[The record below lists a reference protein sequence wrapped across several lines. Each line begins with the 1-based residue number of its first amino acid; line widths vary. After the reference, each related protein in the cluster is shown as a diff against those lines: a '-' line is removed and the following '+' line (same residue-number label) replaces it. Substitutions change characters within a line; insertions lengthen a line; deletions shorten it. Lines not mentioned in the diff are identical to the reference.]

1 MWTEADPGVVRWP
14 ELRESFDL
22 ATARALASMAT
33 LAEFCFPFVRLGGR
47 LIAMKTDA
55 RAEVLAGAPS
65 AARGHVQLV
74 IVAKLAPTPA
84 RYPRRAGVPVERPLG
99 YITW

>member
-1 MWTEADPGVVRWP
+1 VCQASAFRELWTEADPGVVRWP

-55 RAEVLAGAPS
+55 RAEVWGS
-65 AARGHVQLV
+65 KRTSRGHRHAPV
-74 IVAKLAPTPA
+74 LAQ
-84 RYPRRAGVPVERPLG
+84 
-99 YITW
+99 